1 MKSFYHAYQCYENRA
16 ARGEFDRLPAPNAP
30 RKTLSNLLEVQLGN
44 FLINAGLKLKRR
56 TAAGKSMAWS
66 PLTGSKQ

>member
-16 ARGEFDRLPAPNAP
+16 ARGEFDRLPTPKASREA
-30 RKTLSNLLEVQLGN
+30 LSKLLEVQFGN
-44 FLINAGLKLKRR
+44 FLINAGLKLKRH
-56 TAAGKSMAWS
+56 AGAGKTMAWS

>member
-16 ARGEFDRLPAPNAP
+16 ARGEFDRLPAPKAP
-30 RKTLSNLLEVQLGN
+30 RKALFDLMEVHLGN
-44 FLINAGLKLKRR
+44 FLINAGLKLKQR